1 MMYRE
6 LNLKGGINMSN
17 NIKAS
22 LPVIRRLPR
31 YYRYITE
38 LKNNGTVRISSSQ
51 LAHIM
56 GSTPSQVRQ
65 DFNCFG
71 GFGQQGVGYSVE
83 LLHHEIQKLLFPE
96 GRLRAVLLG
105 AGNLGIT
112 IGNFVIKENTGVELV
127 AVFDNDKA
135 IIGNKLFGMEIMSFE
150 DFVPFCQKEHVDI
163 IIACTSKD
171 AAEHLAPAIVESGVK
186 GIWNYS
192 HFDFSI
198 NDESLIVENVHLRD
212 SLMALS
218 YRVSHKECPHMQE

>member
-1 MMYRE
+1 
-6 LNLKGGINMSN
+6 MSHM
-17 NIKAS
+17 KAS

-71 GFGQQGVGYSVE
+71 GFGQQGVGYSVD
-83 LLHHEIQKLLFPE
+83 LLHEEIEKLLFPE
-96 GRLRAVLLG
+96 GKQRAILLG
-105 AGNLGIT
+105 AGTMGIT
-112 IGNFVIKENTGVELV
+112 VADFVIKENTGVELV

-135 IIGNKLFGMEIMSFE
+135 LIGNKLFGLEILSM
-150 DFVPFCQKEHVDI
+150 DNFVEFCHQERVDI
-163 IIACTSKD
+163 IIACTTKD
-171 AAEHLAPAIVESGVK
+171 VAEQLAPKIIETGVK

-192 HFDFSI
+192 HFDFTVY
-198 NDESLIVENVHLRD
+198 DETMIVENVHLRD

-218 YRVSHKECPHMQE
+218 YRVSHKNKPQE

>member
-1 MMYRE
+1 
-6 LNLKGGINMSN
+6 MSHM
-17 NIKAS
+17 KAS

-71 GFGQQGVGYSVE
+71 GFGQQGVGYSVD
-83 LLHHEIQKLLFPE
+83 LLHEEIEKLLFPE
-96 GRLRAVLLG
+96 GKQRAILLG
-105 AGNLGIT
+105 AGTMGIT
-112 IGNFVIKENTGVELV
+112 VADFVIKENTGVELV

-135 IIGNKLFGMEIMSFE
+135 LIGNKLFGLEILSM
-150 DFVPFCQKEHVDI
+150 DNFVEFCQQERVDI
-163 IIACTSKD
+163 IIACTTKD
-171 AAEHLAPAIVESGVK
+171 VAHQLAPKIIETGVK

-192 HFDFSI
+192 HFDFTVY
-198 NDESLIVENVHLRD
+198 DETMIVENVHLRD

-218 YRVSHKECPHMQE
+218 YRVSHKNKPQE